1 MTGVKSMIRTIV
13 KSIILGGN
21 LVLSN
26 IAQAEIV
33 TYNDLPRLVRTKNR
47 LVQAS
52 TANAAAMEV
61 RSSYLS
67 QSFLPKISATT
78 GTQLLETKSLTSH
91 PIQAYRI
98 ESYVNVYN
106 GGRDELEEKIR
117 DTIYQAATI
126 EISRDLTQQLLVAR
140 QIYWRILSIQELI
153 DLQQQALVRN
163 IQHIKAAKQRIS
175 AGVATRSDLLQFEL
189 QGTAL
194 NQDLKRTML
203 DLDIAKNQLTI
214 SIGVND
220 HSDMQI
226 KGSLSHPPHLELR
239 DSQIDPANLPEI
251 VALKKRKNALE
262 LEAEKFNTAWAPQ
275 LDVYSDFGQPT
286 YIDRD
291 GRVGSERV
299 EWFLGLRIKLDLSD
313 SVTDKKD
320 ANAKRLLAQA
330 AELRADNQAQ
340 QVQALQHELLHELPL
355 QHDLLHDA
363 ETTSVQAEQ
372 LMKLTMDEYN
382 RGVKNGT
389 ELLAAAQQLLA
400 VKKRSIEQRR
410 DYYIT
415 RSELLSLLG
424 D

>member
-1 MTGVKSMIRTIV
+1 MIRTIGR
-13 KSIILGGN
+13 SIILTGSI
-21 LVLSN
+21 VLSN
-26 IAQAEIV
+26 LAQAEIV
-33 TYNDLPRLVRTKNR
+33 TYDDLPRLVRSKNR

-52 TANAAAMEV
+52 TANASAMEV
-61 RSSYLS
+61 RSSFLS

-98 ESYVNVYN
+98 ESYINVYN

-117 DTIYQAATI
+117 ETVHQAATI

-140 QIYWRILSIQELI
+140 RLYWRILSIQELI
-153 DLQQQALVRN
+153 QLQEQALARN
-163 IQHIKAAKQRIS
+163 IEHIKAAKQRI
-175 AGVATRSDLLQFEL
+175 AGGVATRSDLLQFEL
-189 QGTAL
+189 QGTTL
-194 NQDLKRTML
+194 TQDVKRAML
-203 DLDIAKNQLTI
+203 DLDVAKNQLTI
-214 SIGVND
+214 TIGVSD

-226 KGSLSHPPHLELR
+226 KGFLTHPPHLELR
-239 DSQIDPANLPEI
+239 NSQINPANLPEI
-251 VALKKRKNALE
+251 AALKKRKNALE

-291 GRVGSERV
+291 ARVGSERI

-320 ANAKRLLAQA
+320 ATAKRLLAQA
-330 AELRADNQAQ
+330 ADLRAENQLQ
-340 QVQALQHELLHELPL
+340 QVQALQHELQHELPL
-355 QHDLLHDA
+355 QHELLHDA
-363 ETTSVQAEQ
+363 DTTSMQAEQ
-372 LMKLTMDEYN
+372 LMELTMDEYN

-400 VKKRSIEQRR
+400 VQKRGIEQRR

-424 D
+424 N